1 MDQGW
6 GAADAMDRKTGE
18 RRIGATMT
26 RRVLWL
32 SGVAA
37 LVAVSGT
44 LVAQESLL
52 PPGFDSPPAPARP
65 AQQRSSAPAR
75 PATPA
80 PPRAAANTPAPAPV
94 GTPSATATPV
104 VQAIPVASAPQPS
117 GTSGGDSDEALL
129 RSVDPAL
136 LEKLLQ
142 SAKPKFDIPLSGRRS
157 LDIIGVIDE
166 REGGFP
172 VGSTHYLNGRF
183 VEGVISKTRGRFVS
197 RWGHILARRALSS
210 RLATPVGMN
219 GADWAA
225 IRAQLL
231 LRMGEANAARAMVQS
246 VDSGNFTRALE
257 DAAMASFLATSDP
270 VGLCPITALTAAGRP
285 GWEWDLSRAI
295 CSSFSDEG
303 SSGMAQLDRA
313 LRRGTGNKIDIL
325 LAQKFAGA
333 AINARRAVKIEWEG
347 VEALTP
353 WSIGMSFATGIE
365 PPEALRQ
372 SAGATYSLTAVRAP
386 MLSLASRA
394 AAADVAAAR
403 GVLSSQAMI
412 DLYSQLYAARALNG
426 GGAAEA
432 DEWTKRS
439 ETLRAAYFSKAAGDR
454 FEAIR
459 TLWGDGTDPER
470 AFSGLVLTSYASARL
485 SPSNDLS
492 DSASALIAS
501 MLTAGLDRNA
511 LKWAPFLS
519 VGSEGWGLVVLANPA
534 RATQVTGEGL
544 NAFADNDDS
553 EGALRSRFLLAGL
566 MGLQRV
572 DPAAASNFAEKM
584 GIDLNRQTRWTRA
597 IDAAAASDN
606 PALVSLLAAF
616 GMQAE
621 RWDRMTPLHL
631 YHIVSALRQ
640 VGLEAEARMIAAEAV
655 SRV

>member
-1 MDQGW
+1 MN
-6 GAADAMDRKTGE
+6 
-18 RRIGATMT
+18 RRI
-26 RRVLWL
+26 LWL

-37 LVAVSGT
+37 LAAVSGT

-52 PPGFDSPPAPARP
+52 PPGFDSPPAPSRP
-65 AQQRSSAPAR
+65 APQRSSAAPRPAMPAAAR
-75 PATPA
+75 PVSSTPA
-80 PPRAAANTPAPAPV
+80 PSPVSTPA
-94 GTPSATATPV
+94 STATPV
-104 VQAIPVASAPQPS
+104 VQAIPVASAPQAT
-117 GTSGGDSDEALL
+117 GGSGGGGTSDEALL
-129 RSVDPAL
+129 KSIDPVL
-136 LEKLLQ
+136 LEKLIQ
-142 SAKPKFDIPLSGRRS
+142 SAKPKFDIPPSGRRS
-157 LDIIGVIDE
+157 LEIVGVIDE

-172 VGSTHYLNGRF
+172 VASTHYLNGQF
-183 VEGVISKTRGRFVS
+183 VEGVIGKTRGRFVS

-225 IRAQLL
+225 MRAQLL
-231 LRMGEANAARAMVQS
+231 LRMGEADAARAMVQS

-257 DAAMASFLATSDP
+257 DAAMASFIATSDP

-313 LRRGTGNKIDIL
+313 LRRGTGSKIDIL

-347 VEALTP
+347 VDALTP
-353 WSIGMSFATGIE
+353 WSIGMAFATGVE
-365 PPEALRQ
+365 PPAALRQ

-386 MLSLASRA
+386 MLPLASRA

-403 GVLSSQAMI
+403 GVLSSQAVI
-412 DLYSQLYAARALNG
+412 DLYSQLYAARSNNG

-432 DEWTKRS
+432 DEWTKRA
-439 ETLRAAYFSKAAGDR
+439 ETLRAAYLAKAASDR

-459 TLWGDGTDPER
+459 TLWGDGTNPDR
-470 AFSGLVLTSYASARL
+470 AYSGLVLTSYAAARL
-485 SPSNDLS
+485 APSNDLS
-492 DSASALIAS
+492 DNAAALVAS

-534 RATQVTGEGL
+534 RATQVTNDGL
-544 NAFADNDDS
+544 NAFADNDES
-553 EGALRSRFLLAGL
+553 EGALRSQFLLAGL

-572 DPAAASNFAEKM
+572 DPAAAKNFAEKM
-584 GIDLNRQTRWTRA
+584 SVDLNQQTRWTRA

>member
-1 MDQGW
+1 MN
-6 GAADAMDRKTGE
+6 
-18 RRIGATMT
+18 RRI
-26 RRVLWL
+26 LWL
-32 SGVAA
+32 SSVAA
-37 LVAVSGT
+37 LVAISGT

-65 AQQRSSAPAR
+65 VPQRSSTSPRPSAPAAAR
-75 PATPA
+75 PVASTPA
-80 PPRAAANTPAPAPV
+80 LGPV
-94 GTPSATATPV
+94 STPSSVSTPV
-104 VQAIPVASAPQPS
+104 VQAIPANNAPQASAA
-117 GTSGGDSDEALL
+117 GGGNSDEALL
-129 RSVDPAL
+129 KSIDPAL
-136 LEKLLQ
+136 LEKLIQ
-142 SAKPKFDIPLSGRRS
+142 SAKPKFDIPPSGRRS
-157 LDIIGVIDE
+157 VDIVGVIDE
-166 REGGFP
+166 QEGGFP
-172 VGSTHYLNGRF
+172 VASTHYLNGPF
-183 VEGVISKTRGRFVS
+183 VEGVIAKTRGRFVS

-225 IRAQLL
+225 MRAQLL
-231 LRMGEANAARAMVQS
+231 LRMGEPDAARAMVQS

-257 DAAMASFLATSDP
+257 DAALASFIATSDP

-295 CSSFSDEG
+295 CSSFSDQG

-313 LRRGTGNKIDIL
+313 LRRGTGSKIDIL

-347 VEALTP
+347 VDALTP
-353 WSIGMSFATGIE
+353 WSIGMSFATGVE
-365 PPEALRQ
+365 PPDALRQ

-386 MLSLASRA
+386 MLSLVSRA

-403 GVLSSQAMI
+403 GVLSSQAII
-412 DLYSQLYAARALNG
+412 DLYSQLYAARAANG
-426 GGAAEA
+426 GGADEA

-439 ETLRAAYFSKAAGDR
+439 ETLRAAYFAKAAGDR

-459 TLWGDGTDPER
+459 TLWGAGTNPDR
-470 AFSGLVLTSYASARL
+470 AFSGLVLTSHAAARL
-485 SPSNDLS
+485 APSNDLS
-492 DSASALIAS
+492 ENAASLVAS

-519 VGSEGWGLVVLANPA
+519 IGSEGWGLVVLANPA

-544 NAFADNDDS
+544 NAFADNDES
-553 EGALRSRFLLAGL
+553 EGSLRSQFLVAGL
-566 MGLQRV
+566 MGLGRV
-572 DPAAASNFAEKM
+572 DAAAARGFAGKLSV
-584 GIDLNRQTRWTRA
+584 DLDRQTRWTRA
-597 IDAAAASDN
+597 IDSAAASDN